1 MDAPIQAVSL
11 TRKPGGPLAPTAPF
25 GLERARTAQR
35 FHASFP
41 QYAPTPLAS
50 LNRLAAHLGVAA
62 IHVKD
67 ESRRFSLN
75 AFKVLGGSYAIGR
88 YIARELGLAPED
100 LTFSLLTSPHVRDRL
115 GQLTFATATDG
126 NHGRGV
132 AWTAAQLG
140 HRSVVR
146 MPKGSS
152 PERLA
157 NIRALGADASVTDLN
172 YDDTVRLVQRLAQ
185 EQGWVVIQD
194 TAWEGYWD
202 IPAWI
207 MEGYTTMALEAVRQL
222 EDRPPS
228 HLFLQAGVG
237 AMAGSLTAFFAD
249 FYGQDRPKVVIVEPH
264 RANCLFRTAQ
274 ANDGQLHRVDG
285 ALDTIMAGLACGE
298 PCSISWDIL
307 RDHADHFLSVPD
319 YVAAQGMRVLGAP
332 LPGDPQVISG
342 ESGAATLGLVT
353 EVLRR
358 KDLAPLKEA
367 LGLGKA
373 SRILCFSTEGD
384 TDRENYRNILWDGLW
399 PHPSK

>member
-1 MDAPIQAVSL
+1 M
-11 TRKPGGPLAPTAPF
+11 
-25 GLERARTAQR
+25 
-35 FHASFP
+35 
-41 QYAPTPLAS
+41 
-50 LNRLAAHLGVAA
+50 
-62 IHVKD
+62 
-67 ESRRFSLN
+67 
-75 AFKVLGGSYAIGR
+75 
-88 YIARELGLAPED
+88 
-100 LTFSLLTSPHVRDRL
+100 
-115 GQLTFATATDG
+115 
-126 NHGRGV
+126 
-132 AWTAAQLG
+132 
-140 HRSVVR
+140 
-146 MPKGSS
+146 
-152 PERLA
+152 
-157 NIRALGADASVTDLN
+157 GADASVTDLN
-172 YDDTVRLVQRLAQ
+172 YDDTVRLVQQQAQ

-222 EDRPPS
+222 EDRPPT

-237 AMAGSLTAFFAD
+237 AMAGSLAAFFAD

-264 RANCLFRTAQ
+264 RANCLFHTAQ